1 MCPLNSDSCLL
12 TCGSSQPFRDNSQHK
27 TVCAVTESSK
37 CITAHMQAACHAVE
51 VAFGTHR
58 MQHLCCFHPGSQEQ
72 EVDSVASTS
81 QQTQRRQ
88 QQQRQQAGG
97 AGILDSAAAVQQQ
110 HPVHKREPQQ
120 LLWPGLR
127 KRGRL
132 AALGRAAGSAGNMLS
147 DPSLHT
153 ASEGP
158 GCSLKADSC
167 PTSLLAAAGRM
178 QVQAASSGGVTA
190 CRAAA
195 GAATEAA
202 VGAGSQEGAGVALS
216 QPQQQVQA
224 DISPPQQQQQVEPE
238 ALTSSRAMPPP
249 PPQQRMMPPGQRDAA
264 ASIHSGSGGPA
275 VSGTTGTD
283 TAAGGNMRAGGLR
296 TAAAGADD
304 GSGGRSLLI
313 DQRKATRAML
323 GVRMVWVSPEQ
334 RRTGVATKLLDAAR

>member
-1 MCPLNSDSCLL
+1 MAF
-12 TCGSSQPFRDNSQHK
+12 TSQP
-27 TVCAVTESSK
+27 
-37 CITAHMQAACHAVE
+37 
-51 VAFGTHR
+51 
-58 MQHLCCFHPGSQEQ
+58 
-72 EVDSVASTS
+72 
-81 QQTQRRQ
+81 TQRQQ

-97 AGILDSAAAVQQQ
+97 AGILDSAAAVQQQQQ

-132 AALGRAAGSAGNMLS
+132 AALGRAAGSAGSMLS

-178 QVQAASSGGVTA
+178 QVQAASSGGVPA
-190 CRAAA
+190 GRLAA

-202 VGAGSQEGAGVALS
+202 VGAGSQEVAGVALL
-216 QPQQQVQA
+216 QLQQQVQA

-275 VSGTTGTD
+275 VSGATGTD
-283 TAAGGNMRAGGLR
+283 AAAGGSMRAGGLR
-296 TAAAGADD
+296 TAAGADG

-313 DQRKATRAML
+313 DQRKAMRAML